1 LQALDSLAKN
11 PYPEMAGSFQ
21 DSKGRLFYIKQFG
34 EFVITYFVD
43 DPVRQIHIVDL
54 VKV

>member
-1 LQALDSLAKN
+1 MQ
-11 PYPEMAGSFQ
+11 
-21 DSKGRLFYIKQFG
+21 KGDFFIKQFG